1 MIYLTN
7 LDGNVK
13 LEFDFLNDFS
23 DDLGITDSKY
33 EKWVPYVLIL
43 STSERTVAITKE
55 MQAFL
60 TVYEVEKIYNGIRD
74 LLYNSQQS
82 NDNTF
87 KHYSNESFF
96 EILVEYIDMDECFSV
111 ELWFIVAEVPEGNID
126 GYDIGYRFIVDKKE
140 MEHFVTE
147 CYKRYMDVCGCMR

>member
-23 DDLGITDSKY
+23 DDLDITDGKF

-82 NDNTF
+82 NDNIF

-96 EILVEYIDMDECFSV
+96 EILVEYIDMDECFNV
-111 ELWFIVAEVPEGNID
+111 ELWLLLQKYPKA
-126 GYDIGYRFIVDKKE
+126 
-140 MEHFVTE
+140 TL
-147 CYKRYMDVCGCMR
+147 MDMI